1 LRLKAGFRLV
11 GASAV
16 KNLGIDMEQKECWLP
31 NGQKAVLLAE
41 ADGKYFVSPI
51 WQAPPTKW
59 EDGEEPGEKWIS
71 DEIRIVDQ
79 VFFLRPPIEVFYE
92 GVTAAKAELESL
104 KVQISQYQLHL
115 QSVCR
120 EVDEAQARAKAY
132 PQLGL
137 AFDLIDGLITHAV
150 GVGHCEI
157 LVKTLDDQLKASY
170 NDRGKVKLLCLFG
183 NPKSQH
189 WGINDYSDGSSS
201 SWKTVEFFKSEQE
214 AKDFAC
220 DAFNQKVEEWTK
232 GDCNTC
238 RLRKMAESLD
248 KQGITFDMP
257 EALAKVIAEEKT
269 LAKAKAI
276 AQAEASMALALELP
290 DA

>member
-1 LRLKAGFRLV
+1 
-11 GASAV
+11 
-16 KNLGIDMEQKECWLP
+16 MERKECWLL

-71 DEIRIVDQ
+71 DEIRMVDQ

-92 GVTAAKAELESL
+92 GVTAAKAELES
-104 KVQISQYQLHL
+104 VR
-115 QSVCR
+115 R

-150 GVGHCEI
+150 EVGYCGI
-157 LVKTLDDQLKASY
+157 LVKTLDDQLKASC

-189 WGINDYSDGSSS
+189 WGINAYSDGSSS

-232 GDCNTC
+232 GDGNTS
-238 RLRKMAESLD
+238 RLKKMAESLK

-257 EALAKVIAEEKT
+257 EALAKAIAEEKA